1 MKKTSMGATAQTTQN
16 VQSDEFKMVDFT
28 EFVKQLGR
36 EYGEM
41 TYEAAETPKDLRDT
55 IDWADVNFY
64 EADSLTWML
73 NDDSEYEEIAN
84 VFGEMEWKEF
94 IGYEH
99 IFVDAAKER
108 MEECLQDWKCN
119 LADDL
124 VSEYESK
131 IATETN
137 ELFESVKCF
146 GIQSYDQIDQ
156 IDDLEIKQYVL
167 ERTGDALYNVQWLVN
182 DMYDK
187 IGDLYDCDSIGPD
200 DGFTAQLPI
209 MRFFGFNHSE
219 YDGDNMSYCM
229 DYIVDKHIEVSEML
243 DDVNYQIRNLVTV
256 TC

>member
-1 MKKTSMGATAQTTQN
+1 MQYKKQTKKIKIMYNKTLTGEITAQTTQN

-73 NDDSEYEEIAN
+73 NEDSEYEEIAN

-108 MEECLQDWKCN
+108 MEECLSDWKNN
-119 LADDL
+119 LANDITTD
-124 VSEYESK
+124 YQSK
-131 IATETN
+131 INALADEKMDN
-137 ELFESVKCF
+137 ELDVLQAAAEIYEEYLQEMDSVYDCEICIADGF
-146 GIQSYDQIDQ
+146 ALDLTCLGDEFFIEPNPGYDSMQIQYD
-156 IDDLEIKQYVL
+156 
-167 ERTGDALYNVQWLVN
+167 R
-182 DMYDK
+182 
-187 IGDLYDCDSIGPD
+187 LYDRISDLKYAMEFEPV
-200 DGFTAQLPI
+200 A
-209 MRFFGFNHSE
+209 R
-219 YDGDNMSYCM
+219 
-229 DYIVDKHIEVSEML
+229 
-243 DDVNYQIRNLVTV
+243 
-256 TC
+256 